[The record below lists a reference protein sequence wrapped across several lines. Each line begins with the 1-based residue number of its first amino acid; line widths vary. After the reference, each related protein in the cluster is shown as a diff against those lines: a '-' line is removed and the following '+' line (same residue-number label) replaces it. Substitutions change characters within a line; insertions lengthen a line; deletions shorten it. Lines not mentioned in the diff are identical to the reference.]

1 MQTRIGFKKT
11 ALALVLAST
20 LAACSD
26 SGKSNSTSSDNLAIS
41 GFAVKGLLINAT
53 VTAYSLDKSK
63 TLATVQTAADGSY
76 TLPDIDHSGAILV
89 ELTTNTNTT
98 TVCDSAIGCAES
110 AFGESYS
117 FNDPDFILSAVLPN
131 AKLARQQKLMVT
143 PITHLAAKRIAQ
155 TGVTEASDIQG
166 SVNATAKLLGLSGI
180 DINGLAPVDITNAD
194 AVANATGDAQLY
206 GAMVGA
212 IATLAAQDDEASV
225 ADIIETLANDF
236 SADGGLAGHSEDL
249 EKITLDSIFDA
260 AAQVVTATEQKATAE
275 QIQLDLS
282 SAVTILA
289 TEEQAA
295 NAVAADD
302 EIAPEV
308 IPVEPEDP
316 TSDAAL
322 LTALLNDISTWD
334 TAFDTASDKGIY
346 QPFENQLEA
355 TQDIVDAVSDQSNLM
370 ASVEKFVITKSDNP
384 DEENQNGPLLNSVQV
399 IADGIELVG
408 FIERYYRLEGA
419 VPSAGT
425 ITLADAIALGYD
437 DGFVDGTGFGDVSE
451 QSVSLEPTFSASG
464 RMLTAEVSFTHTSED
479 AAALTFTVARDEGIS
494 SVTELKYSVSS
505 IVGFYDG
512 DGVRDNAE
520 DMTLIGNGGVA
531 SLGFANAAALQSFI
545 GATED
550 DSSMSFADITALAF
564 NIDIGMSSGSVG
576 GVADTE
582 RAEFD
587 LNISFTKAQGAEAES
602 TAEMS
607 YGIEAENTASNESI
621 SGSYEINFGG
631 DFTEEESELD
641 ASEFTRKL
649 VLNAYGVSFEGQVTA
664 TADDG
669 SSIVFNG
676 AITSAANLL
685 AGVDDSVDSDDVNS
699 RLNTASTNY
708 NGSIVLTDANQFA
721 TSFVGSMSATLESVK
736 TADGNNLLLAGES
749 QLEVSTLNMLGTLS
763 TQTSEGN
770 ASVELNG
777 ATSYD
782 RSNMVYADLNL
793 PAPGDRFADIHYSFS
808 DINSGVLFAG
818 ESAQVSSLILTAD
831 IATSL
836 NAEISDLNGQLDG
849 LNAELTYPLA
859 NDGLIAV
866 TIHLDNCTAY
876 STRKYCELFVNGQYK
891 GLQSMSAEDGLLNIL
906 NDRYVQNYKLPED
919 MFRPFINVDSE
930 VNNFIVRRD
939 TYEPVSFVGFQDQQ
953 VEMKADYDDLEMDL
967 SIFENETNFPIITTT
982 LQMDTRLAGIDDGQI
997 KLTATN
1003 TALKD
1008 YVGSLFLRYGHR
1020 SIKLD
1025 VDSEDLTSSDR
1036 SFVTISND
1044 SISMTLVATCA
1055 TDLNDD
1061 GVHENEG
1068 VEACSDEL
1076 NFSGDVFVNGGTDKV
1091 AVIEDRNGLVVIKF
1105 IAGNSL
1111 GVVMTPS
1118 FDIVRQ

>member
-1 MQTRIGFKKT
+1 MLTRIGFKKT

-26 SGKSNSTSSDNLAIS
+26 TGDSKSATADNLAIS
-41 GFAVKGLLINAT
+41 GFAVKGLLNNAT
-53 VTAYSLDKSK
+53 VTAYSLDKSQ

-76 TLPDIDHSGAILV
+76 TLPDIDHDGAILV
-89 ELTTNTNTT
+89 ELRTNANTT
-98 TVCDSAIGCAES
+98 TVCDSAIGCAERS
-110 AFGESYS
+110 FGESYA
-117 FNDPDFILSAVLPN
+117 FNDPDFILSAVLPS

-143 PITHLAAKRIAQ
+143 PITHLAAKRIAE
-155 TGVTEASDIQG
+155 TGVTDASDIQG
-166 SVNATAKLLGLSGI
+166 SINATAKLLGLSGI
-180 DINGLAPVDITNAD
+180 DINGLAPVDITNTD
-194 AVANATGDAQLY
+194 AVAHATGDAQLY

-225 ADIIETLANDF
+225 ADIIEALADDF

-260 AAQVVTATEQKATAE
+260 AAEVVIATEQKATAE
-275 QIQLDLS
+275 QVQLDLS
-282 SAVTILA
+282 GATTILA

-295 NAVAADD
+295 NAVAADA

-308 IPVEPEDP
+308 IPVEPKDP

-322 LTALLNDISTWD
+322 LTALLNDVSTWD
-334 TAFDTASDKGIY
+334 AAFDAASDKGIY

-370 ASVEKFVITKSDNP
+370 ASVEKFVVVKSDNP
-384 DEENQNGPLLNSVQV
+384 DEGNQNGPLLNSAQV

-408 FIERYYRLEGA
+408 FIERYYRLAGTA
-419 VPSAGT
+419 PSAGH
-425 ITLADAIALGYD
+425 ITLAEAIALGYD
-437 DGFVDGTGFGDVSE
+437 DGFLDGTGFGDASE
-451 QSVSLEPTFSASG
+451 QSVSIDPTFSASG
-464 RMLTAEVSFTHTSED
+464 RMQSADVSFSHSSED
-479 AAALTFTVARDEGIS
+479 VAGLSFTVARNEGIN
-494 SVTELKYSVSS
+494 SVTELKYTVSS

-520 DMTLIGNGGVA
+520 DMTFIGDGGVA

-550 DSSMSFADITALAF
+550 DSSTSFADITELAF
-564 NIDIGMSSGSVG
+564 NINMGMSTGSAG
-576 GVADTE
+576 EVADIE

-587 LNISFTKAQGAEAES
+587 LDISFTKAQGTNAES

-607 YGIEAENTASNESI
+607 FGIEAENTASNESI
-621 SGSYEINFGG
+621 SGRFEINFGG
-631 DFTEEESELD
+631 DFTEKVSELD
-641 ASEFTRKL
+641 TSEFTREL
-649 VLNAYGVSFEGQVTA
+649 VLNAYGMSFEGQVTA

-669 SSIVFNG
+669 LSIAFNG
-676 AITSAANLL
+676 AIVSTANFL
-685 AGVDDSVDSDDVNS
+685 AKDDESSDSDDNNS
-699 RLNTASTNY
+699 RLDTASVNY
-708 NGSIVLTDANQFA
+708 NGSIVLTDVNQFA
-721 TSFVGSMSATLESVK
+721 TSFVGSMSATLESIK
-736 TADGNNLLLAGES
+736 NADGNNLVLAGES
-749 QLEVSTLNMLGTLS
+749 QLEVSTLNMLGSLS
-763 TQTSEGN
+763 TQTVEGN

-777 ATSYD
+777 AISYD
-782 RSNMVYADLNL
+782 RSGMVYTDLNL

-808 DINSGVLFAG
+808 DINSRVLFEG

-836 NAEISDLNGQLDG
+836 NAEINNLNAQLDG
-849 LNAELTYPLA
+849 LDAELTYPLV
-859 NDGLIAV
+859 NDGVLTAA
-866 TIHLDNCTAY
+866 IHLDNCSTY
-876 STRKYCELFVNGQYK
+876 STRKYCDLFVNGQYS
-891 GLQSMSAEDGLLNIL
+891 GLQIMPTEDGLMNIL
-906 NDRYVQNYKLPED
+906 NDQYVQIFKLPEN

-939 TYEPVSFVGFQDQQ
+939 TYEAVNFVSFQDQQ
-953 VEMKADYDDLEMDL
+953 VEMTVDYDDLDMDL
-967 SIFENETNFPIITTT
+967 SIFENETNFPIITST

-1003 TALKD
+1003 TAQED

-1025 VDSEDLTSSDR
+1025 IDPTDLTSSDR

-1061 GVHENEG
+1061 AVHDNEG
-1068 VEACSDEL
+1068 IEACSDEL
-1076 NFSGDVFVNGGTDKV
+1076 NFSGDVFVNGGADKV
-1091 AVIEDRNGLVVIKF
+1091 AVIEDRDGLVVIKF